1 MAEKSLKDGMKK
13 GVLFIVCGPS
23 GVGKTTLAQNLLKSC
38 ARLTPSV
45 SYTTRA
51 PRKGE
56 EDGVDYHFVDE
67 STFLDMRESD
77 RFAEWAR
84 VHGNF
89 YGTPVAGILKAWKD
103 DRDVLF
109 DIDYQGASQLQDRFP
124 EDARSVLV
132 IPPSIK
138 VLEQRLRGRATD
150 ANDVIDQRL
159 EAARHELAQ
168 FELYDYI
175 IENDDFDAALQRL
188 TSIYQACT
196 QQMPLFRNRMMELLG
211 E

>member
-1 MAEKSLKDGMKK
+1 MKK

-23 GVGKTTLAQNLLKSC
+23 GVGKTTLAQHLLKSC
-38 ARLTPSV
+38 PRLTPSV

-51 PRKGE
+51 PRHGE
-56 EDGVDYHFVDE
+56 VHGVDYHFVDE
-67 STFLDMRESD
+67 AEFVEMRDSD

-89 YGTPVAGILKAWKD
+89 YGTPVSGILQAWKD
-103 DRDVLF
+103 NRDVLF
-109 DIDYQGASQLQDRFP
+109 DIDYQGAAQLQERFS

-138 VLEQRLRGRATD
+138 VLEERLRGRATD
-150 ANDVIDQRL
+150 ADDVIAQRL
-159 EAARHELAQ
+159 DAARHELAQ

-175 IENDDFDAALQRL
+175 VENDEFDAALQRL
-188 TSIYQACT
+188 TAIYQACT
-196 QQMPLFRNRMMELLG
+196 QRMPLFRNHMMALLS

>member
-1 MAEKSLKDGMKK
+1 MKK

-23 GVGKTTLAQNLLKSC
+23 GVGKTTLAHHLLKSC

-51 PRKGE
+51 PRSGE
-56 EDGVDYHFVDE
+56 VDGVDYHFVE
-67 STFLDMRESD
+67 EAEFIEMRDND

-89 YGTPVAGILKAWKD
+89 YGTPVSGILQAWKD
-103 DRDVLF
+103 NRDVLF
-109 DIDYQGASQLQDRFP
+109 DIDYQGAAQLQERFS

-132 IPPSIK
+132 IPPSMK
-138 VLEQRLRGRATD
+138 VLEERLRGRATD
-150 ANDVIDQRL
+150 SDEVIAQRL
-159 EAARHELAQ
+159 DAARHELAQ

-175 IENDDFDAALQRL
+175 VENDDFDAALQRL
-188 TSIYQACT
+188 TAIYQACT
-196 QQMPLFRNRMMELLG
+196 QRMPLFRNHMMELLS

>member
-1 MAEKSLKDGMKK
+1 MKK

-23 GVGKTTLAQNLLKSC
+23 GVGKTSLSRRLLERRS
-38 ARLTPSV
+38 RLSLSV

-51 PRKGE
+51 ARDGE

-67 STFLDMRESD
+67 ETFVEMRD
-77 RFAEWAR
+77 REQFAEWAR

-89 YGTPVAGILKAWKD
+89 YGTPVSAILDAWRA

-109 DIDYQGASQLQDRFP
+109 DIDYQGARQLKERFP
-124 EDARSVLV
+124 DETRGVLI
-132 IPPSIK
+132 IPPDMQT
-138 VLEQRLRGRATD
+138 LERRLRGRKTD
-150 ANDVIDQRL
+150 ADDVIARRL

-168 FELYDYI
+168 FELYHFI
-175 IENDDFDAALQRL
+175 LENDDFDHAADQLIA
-188 TSIYQACT
+188 IYDACT
-196 QQMPLFRNRMMELLG
+196 HLMSLNSDRMMELLA

>member
-1 MAEKSLKDGMKK
+1 MKK

-23 GVGKTTLAQNLLKSC
+23 GVGKTSLAKRLLESC
-38 ARLTPSV
+38 NRLTPSV

-51 PRKGE
+51 PREGE
-56 EDGVDYHFVDE
+56 VDGVDYYFVDDDAFVE
-67 STFLDMRESD
+67 MRESD
-77 RFAEWAR
+77 QFAEWAR
-84 VHGNF
+84 VHGNY
-89 YGTPVAGILKAWKD
+89 YGTPVSGILQAWKN

-109 DIDYQGASQLQDRFP
+109 DIDYQGAAQLQERFP

-150 ANDVIDQRL
+150 ADDVITKRL
-159 EAARHELAQ
+159 DAARHELAQ

-175 IENDDFDAALQRL
+175 VENDEFDTALQRL
-188 TSIYQACT
+188 TAIYQACT